1 MSFFVADVETDG
13 PNFIRNSM
21 VCFGLV
27 LVEPSLSKTFYGKVR
42 PKTDFW
48 KPDALAISGFSRE
61 EHLTFD
67 DPFEVMPKCADWIK
81 ENSVG
86 QPILLSDN
94 NGYDFPW
101 LNLYFLEYNNNV
113 NPFGWSSRRIGD
125 IYCGMKYDSKSSWK
139 HLRKT
144 KHDHNPVNDA
154 MANAEAVL
162 AMERMGF
169 KIKLV

>member
-67 DPFEVMPKCADWIK
+67 DPFEVMPK
-81 ENSVG
+81 
-86 QPILLSDN
+86 
-94 NGYDFPW
+94 
-101 LNLYFLEYNNNV
+101 
-113 NPFGWSSRRIGD
+113 
-125 IYCGMKYDSKSSWK
+125 
-139 HLRKT
+139 
-144 KHDHNPVNDA
+144 
-154 MANAEAVL
+154 
-162 AMERMGF
+162 
-169 KIKLV
+169 